1 MSSQL
6 QIRLFG
12 SLEIRLNDATLT
24 NFMSNKAPAL
34 LAYLALN
41 PRPQQRDALATL
53 LWSEMSDADAKNNL
67 RQVLTNLRKLVDP
80 HLVVTRDT
88 IGFNHETPY
97 SLDVETFERHL
108 QKSRKQEGAER
119 AEELRQAITLYA
131 GEFLAGFFLRDAP
144 EFEEW
149 MLAHRARLRELAL
162 HALHELTQLEMVQG
176 HFDQAIASSSRS
188 LAIDPWREEAHRQLM
203 LALARS
209 GQRSA
214 ALSQYKLCQRT
225 LRDELGVEPSS
236 ETQMLYERIRAAG
249 ESIVH
254 HLPAQATS
262 FVGRWRELQTI
273 ERELLNPECR
283 MLTLVGVGGIG
294 KTRLAIQAAER
305 LLQIGAFLNGVFFV
319 PLAALDSTTLIVPA
333 IAEACSFKFAGN
345 REPAAQLLDFLRN
358 QEILLVLDNF
368 EGLLEGANR
377 LGQLLERAPAL
388 KLLVTSRERLN
399 LRWERMLPIAEM
411 DDAAAI
417 QLFLTRAQTVQS
429 NFQVDATEKEALQR
443 ICVLTGQLPLAIEL
457 AAAWVRALSCSE
469 IAEEISQSLDFL
481 TAEQRDGVVRHGS
494 LRALF
499 HSSWQFLSHEEQRLL
514 ARLAIFSNGFTRTSA
529 VETAEA
535 TTRSLTALMDKS
547 LLQRGSNARYSMH
560 PVVRQYAA
568 EKLAT
573 DAATL
578 RNTAQ
583 RHCDHFA
590 NFLEKRAAALKD
602 SRLLVTSAE
611 IESELDN
618 VRAAWHWA
626 VEQGSAPQLSKM
638 IDAVYSFWIHRGYYQ
653 EGFGLFANAVVALQS
668 YPLVLGAA
676 LARQAYFAYFLDRF
690 DLAIDLAR
698 QSRTLLEISP
708 QEGRA
713 DCALAYCVEGLS
725 FWRSGNLA
733 EARQAMH
740 ASMELSLAVQD
751 LFSLGRAY
759 RYQGILVHDEGQHA
773 EALKWYKLAEE
784 VDRRQG
790 HPYAISS
797 SLNNMGNL
805 YFGLGDYD
813 LAKDYW
819 EQSLALTQ
827 QLSDRRSEAA
837 VLSNLG
843 LIEKVAGRLESAHE
857 LTIRAL
863 SIRRAVGDLSGATVT
878 LANLGDIANQQ
889 GDYQQALAYH
899 RESLTLCRQLNTTFT
914 VSNALLGIGYAFLGL
929 GQISEARS
937 YFRQAFDASLATH
950 YLPEAMGAI
959 TGLAQLEYRLGAIEE
974 AGKLVHLVLAHPS
987 TYRETRDEAES
998 LLHLIKQTCNAN
1010 NLYLDSTPYTL
1021 ELVSGKFG

>member
-12 SLEIRLNDATLT
+12 SLEIRLNDAPLT

-88 IGFNHETPY
+88 IGFNQEAPY
-97 SLDVETFERHL
+97 TLDVEDFERHL
-108 QKSRKQEGAER
+108 QTSRKQEGADQ
-119 AEELRQAITLYA
+119 AEALRQATTLYA

-149 MLAHRARLRELAL
+149 MLARRARLRELAL
-162 HALHELTQLEMVQG
+162 HALHELTQLEMAQG
-176 HFDQAIASSSRS
+176 HFAQAIDSSSRS

-214 ALSQYKLCQRT
+214 ALGQYKLCQRT
-225 LRDELGVEPSS
+225 LRNELGVEPSN
-236 ETQMLYERIRAAG
+236 ETQSLYERIRAAG
-249 ESIVH
+249 ESIAH
-254 HLPAQATS
+254 NLPSPATS
-262 FVGRWRELQTI
+262 FVGRWRELQEI
-273 ERELLNPECR
+273 EQALLSPECR

-294 KTRLAIQAAER
+294 KTRLALQAAER
-305 LLQIGAFLNGVFFV
+305 LLQIGAFLNGVYFV
-319 PLAALDSTTLIVPA
+319 PLAALDSPDLIVPA

-345 REPAAQLLDFLRN
+345 REPATQLIDFLRN
-358 QEILLVLDNF
+358 QEVLLLLDNF
-368 EGLLEGANR
+368 EGLLEGANG
-377 LGQLLERAPAL
+377 LGRLLERAPAL
-388 KLLVTSRERLN
+388 KVLVTSRERLN
-399 LRWERMLPIAEM
+399 LRWERVLPIAEM
-411 DDAAAI
+411 DEANAI
-417 QLFLTRAQTVQS
+417 QLFLARAQTAHPS
-429 NFQVDATEKEALQR
+429 FQVNGVEKQSVQR
-443 ICVLTGQLPLAIEL
+443 ICGLTGQLPLAIEL

-469 IAEEISQSLDFL
+469 IAEEIAQSLDFL
-481 TAEQRDGVVRHGS
+481 TTDQRDGVVRHGS

-514 ARLAIFSNGFTRTSA
+514 ARLAIFSNGFTRNSA
-529 VETAEA
+529 VEIAEA
-535 TTRSLTALMDKS
+535 TTRSLTALIDKS
-547 LLQRGSNARYSMH
+547 LLQRGGNARYSMH
-560 PVVRQYAA
+560 PVVQQYAA
-568 EKLAT
+568 EKLVT
-573 DAATL
+573 DAAAQ

-590 NFLEKRAAALKD
+590 NFLDKRAAALKD
-602 SRLLVTSAE
+602 GRLLATSAE

-626 VEQGSAPQLSKM
+626 VAQRAAAQLGKM

-653 EGFGLFANAVVALQS
+653 EGFSLFVNAAAALQS
-668 YPLVLGAA
+668 YPPALGAA
-676 LARQAYFAYFLDRF
+676 LVRQAYFAYFLDRF

-698 QSRTLLEISP
+698 QSRTMLEPIP
-708 QEGRA
+708 QAGRA

-725 FWRSGNLA
+725 YWRSGNLTA
-733 EARQAMH
+733 ARQAMH

-759 RYQGILVHDEGQHA
+759 RYQGILVHDEGQHE

-813 LAKDYW
+813 LAKRYW

-827 QLSDRRSEAA
+827 QLGDRRSEAA

-843 LIEKVAGRLESAHE
+843 LIEKVAGRLESARE
-857 LTIRAL
+857 LTIHAL
-863 SIRRAVGDLSGATVT
+863 TIRRGVGDLSGATVT

-889 GDYQQALAYH
+889 SDYQQALAYH
-899 RESLTLCRQLNTTFT
+899 RESLMLCRQLNTSFT
-914 VSNALLGIGYAFLGL
+914 VSNALLGMGYAFLGL
-929 GQISEARS
+929 EQMSEARS
-937 YFRQAFDASLATH
+937 YFKQAFEAGVATH

-959 TGLAQLEYRLGAIEE
+959 TGLAQVEYQLGSIEE
-974 AGKLVHLVLAHPS
+974 AGKLIHLVLSHPS
-987 TYRETRDEAES
+987 TYRETRDEAEC
-998 LLHLIKQTCNAN
+998 LLRQIEQSGGINKLQ
-1010 NLYLDSTPYTL
+1010 LDLTPYTL
-1021 ELVSGKFG
+1021 EFVMARF